1 MERRDI
7 LRESWGLREYQNS
20 LVDYII
26 SKLQGHEGVAVEAPT
41 GSGKTITGLCAAVE
55 FASSTKKK
63 VLYLTRTN
71 SQQEQVLKELRKINQ
86 NEMIKAVPLQGRHNL
101 CPLYMEMEEGSDFSS
116 DSLSRFCNSKKKRVR
131 EGDGDACRFYNQKVQ
146 AKSTQDVIFSEIPD
160 AEKFLEYG
168 ITNTVCPY
176 ESLKVAASN
185 ADLVVAPY
193 SYFLNNFIA
202 DRFLSRW
209 GVARED
215 LVVVMDEAHNL
226 PDLARELSSYEITMK
241 NIELAEK
248 ESQEFG
254 DSELSE
260 RFRATDYC
268 EMLRNAILDLME
280 EHLEK
285 RDEARIQFRDLVE
298 YAAIGAKIS
307 MEDFWSYTSIFAL
320 FGEMITQKKDDMGK
334 VPRSHVLSLS
344 GKMLTWR
351 ESEDE
356 SFVAIVSNDD
366 DGKVEAFCMEPRGIL
381 EPLRKSKTI
390 HMSGTLEP
398 FKIYREITG
407 FSDLPAR
414 KMTNIFPEENR
425 QILYFD
431 DISTKY
437 DEFTPEQALKLR
449 DLISSIIEKVGR
461 KTVVFFTSY
470 NVMDRIIQI
479 GFSFPFMAES
489 RNTSQQD
496 LMNLLGR
503 FRKGDAPLLAVMGG
517 RISEGINLP
526 GEQLEVVVIAG
537 IPYPR
542 PDAKHK
548 ALFAYYESVHRNG
561 WEYAVTFP
569 VLVKMRQAIGRLIRS
584 ADDIGSAIIL
594 DRRASYFRPYIPEMM
609 LSHDPVGD
617 AEKFFEMR
625 KNKEVG

>member
-1 MERRDI
+1 M
-7 LRESWGLREYQNS
+7 RESWELRQYQDS

-26 SKLQGHEGVAVEAPT
+26 SKLQGHEGVAIEAPT

-55 FASSTKKK
+55 YASNAKKK

-71 SQQEQVLKELRKINQ
+71 SQQEQVLKELRKINGK
-86 NEMIKAVPLQGRHNL
+86 ERIKAVPIQGRHNL

-116 DSLSRFCNSKKKRVR
+116 DSLSRFCNSRKKKVR
-131 EGDGDACRFYNQKVQ
+131 EGNREACRFYNEKVN
-146 AKSTQDVIFSEIPD
+146 ANSTQDKIFSEIPD
-160 AEKFLEYG
+160 ADKFLEYG
-168 ITNTVCPY
+168 IKNTVCPY
-176 ESLKVAASN
+176 ESLKAAASN
-185 ADLVVAPY
+185 ADVVVAPY
-193 SYFLNNFIA
+193 SYFLNSFIA

-226 PDLARELSSYEITMK
+226 PDLARELSSYEITLR
-241 NIELAEK
+241 NIEFAEK

-254 DSELSE
+254 DSELAE

-268 EMLRNAILDLME
+268 EMLRNAILDLRE
-280 EHLEK
+280 EHLEQ
-285 RDEARIQFRDLVE
+285 RDEARIQFRDFVE

-307 MEDFWSYTSIFAL
+307 MEDFWAYTSIFAL
-320 FGEMITQKKDDMGK
+320 FGEMITQKKEDMGK
-334 VPRSHVLSLS
+334 VPRSHVLALS

-351 ESEDE
+351 ESEDD

-398 FKIYREITG
+398 FKIYRDITG

-414 KMTNIFPEENR
+414 KMSSIFPEEHR
-425 QILYFD
+425 QILYID

-437 DEFTPEQALKLR
+437 DEFNHEQARKLR
-449 DLISSIIEKVGR
+449 DLISSVVEEVGR

-470 NVMDRIIQI
+470 NIMDRIIQL

-496 LMNLLGR
+496 LMNLLER
-503 FRKGDAPLLAVMGG
+503 FRKGKAPLLAVMGG
-517 RISEGINLP
+517 RISEGMNFP

-548 ALFAYYESVHRNG
+548 ALFAYYENVHRNG

-569 VLVKMRQAIGRLIRS
+569 VIVKMRQAIGRLIRS

-594 DRRASYFRPYIPEMM
+594 DRRAAYFRPYIPELM
-609 LSHDPVGD
+609 LSRDPVGD
-617 AEKFFEMR
+617 AKKFFEMR
-625 KNKEVG
+625 RNSHTQ

>member
-1 MERRDI
+1 M
-7 LRESWGLREYQNS
+7 RETWGLREYQDS

-26 SKLQGHEGVAVEAPT
+26 SKLQGHEAVAIEAPT

-55 FASSTKKK
+55 FAATTKKK

-71 SQQEQVLKELRKINQ
+71 SQQEQVLKELRKINAK
-86 NEMIKAVPLQGRHNL
+86 ERIRAVPLQGRHNL

-116 DSLSRFCNSKKKRVR
+116 DSLSRFCSGRKKRVR
-131 EGDGDACRFYNQKVQ
+131 EGEKEACRFYNEKVQ
-146 AKSTQDVIFSEIPD
+146 AKATQELIYSEIPD
-160 AEKFLEYG
+160 AEKFLDYG
-168 ITNTVCPY
+168 IGNTVCPY
-176 ESLKVAASN
+176 ESLKLAASN
-185 ADLVVAPY
+185 ADIVVAPY
-193 SYFLNNFIA
+193 SYFLNSFIS
-202 DRFLSRW
+202 DRFLARW

-226 PDLARELSSYEITMK
+226 PDLARELSSYEITLR
-241 NIELAEK
+241 NIELAER
-248 ESQEFG
+248 EAQEFG
-254 DSELSE
+254 DSELAE

-268 EMLRNAILDLME
+268 EMLRNSIIDLME
-280 EHLEK
+280 EHLEQ
-285 RDEARIQFRDLVE
+285 RDEARIQFRDLIE

-320 FGEMITQKKDDMGK
+320 FGEMITQKKEDMGK
-334 VPRSHVLSLS
+334 VPRSHVLALS

-356 SFVAIVSNDD
+356 SYVAIVSNDD

-398 FKIYREITG
+398 FKIYRDITG
-407 FSDLPAR
+407 FSDLPAK
-414 KMTNIFPEENR
+414 KMTGIFSEEHR
-425 QILYFD
+425 QILYMD

-437 DEFTPEQALKLR
+437 DEFDRNQAIRLR
-449 DLISSIIEKVGR
+449 DLIASIVEEVGR
-461 KTVVFFTSY
+461 KAVVFFTSY
-470 NVMDRIIQI
+470 NIMDRMIQL
-479 GFSFPFMAES
+479 GFSFQFLAES
-489 RNTSQQD
+489 KGTSQQD
-496 LMNLLGR
+496 LMNLLER
-503 FRKGDAPLLAVMGG
+503 FRKGKAPLFAVMGG
-517 RISEGINLP
+517 RISEGMNFP

-548 ALFAYYESVHRNG
+548 ALFAYYENVHRNG

-594 DRRASYFRPYIPEMM
+594 DRRASYFRSYIPEMM
-609 LSHDPVGD
+609 LSRDPVKD
-617 AEKFFEMR
+617 SINFFEKR
-625 KNKEVG
+625 KNLHTP

>member
-1 MERRDI
+1 M
-7 LRESWGLREYQNS
+7 RESWELRQYQDS

-26 SKLQGHEGVAVEAPT
+26 SKLQGHEGVAIEAPT

-55 FASSTKKK
+55 YASNAKKK

-71 SQQEQVLKELRKINQ
+71 SQQEQVLKELRKINGK
-86 NEMIKAVPLQGRHNL
+86 ERIKAVPIQGRHNL

-116 DSLSRFCNSKKKRVR
+116 DSLSRFCNSRKKKVR
-131 EGDGDACRFYNQKVQ
+131 EGDREACRFYNEKVN
-146 AKSTQDVIFSEIPD
+146 ANSTQDKIFSEIPD
-160 AEKFLEYG
+160 ADKFLEYG
-168 ITNTVCPY
+168 IKNTVCPY
-176 ESLKVAASN
+176 ESLKAAASN
-185 ADLVVAPY
+185 ADVVVAPY
-193 SYFLNNFIA
+193 SYFLNSFIA

-226 PDLARELSSYEITMK
+226 PDLARELSSYEITLR
-241 NIELAEK
+241 NIEFAEK

-254 DSELSE
+254 DSELAE

-268 EMLRNAILDLME
+268 EMLRNAILDLRE
-280 EHLEK
+280 EHLEQ
-285 RDEARIQFRDLVE
+285 RDEARIQFRDFVE

-307 MEDFWSYTSIFAL
+307 MEDFWAYTSIFAL
-320 FGEMITQKKDDMGK
+320 FGEMITQKKEDMGK
-334 VPRSHVLSLS
+334 VPRSHVLALS

-351 ESEDE
+351 ESEDD

-398 FKIYREITG
+398 FKIYRDITG

-414 KMTNIFPEENR
+414 KMSSIFPEEHR
-425 QILYFD
+425 QILYLD

-437 DEFTPEQALKLR
+437 DEFDHEQARKLR
-449 DLISSIIEKVGR
+449 DIISSVVEEVGR

-470 NVMDRIIQI
+470 NIMDRIIQL

-496 LMNLLGR
+496 LMNLLER
-503 FRKGDAPLLAVMGG
+503 FRKGKAPLLAVMGG
-517 RISEGINLP
+517 RISEGMNFP

-548 ALFAYYESVHRNG
+548 ALFAYYENVHRNG

-569 VLVKMRQAIGRLIRS
+569 VIVKMRQAIGRLIRS

-594 DRRASYFRPYIPEMM
+594 DRRAAYFRPYIPELM
-609 LSHDPVGD
+609 LSRDPVGD
-617 AEKFFEMR
+617 AKKFFEMR
-625 KNKEVG
+625 RNSHTQ

>member
-1 MERRDI
+1 M
-7 LRESWGLREYQNS
+7 RETWGLRDYQDS

-26 SKLQGHEGVAVEAPT
+26 SKLQGHEAVAFEAPT

-55 FASSTKKK
+55 YASATRKK

-86 NEMIKAVPLQGRHNL
+86 KERIKAVPIQGRHNL
-101 CPLYMEMEEGSDFSS
+101 CPLYMEMEGGSDFSS
-116 DSLSRFCNSKKKRVR
+116 DSLSRFCNSRKKKVR
-131 EGDGDACRFYNQKVQ
+131 EGERDACRFYNEKVQ
-146 AKSTQDVIFSEIPD
+146 ANSTQEVIFSEIPD
-160 AEKFLEYG
+160 ADKFLDYG
-168 ITNTVCPY
+168 WKNTVCPY
-176 ESLKVAASN
+176 ESLKLAASN
-185 ADLVVAPY
+185 ADVVVAPY
-193 SYFLNNFIA
+193 SYFLNSFIA

-215 LVVVMDEAHNL
+215 LVVIMDEAHNL
-226 PDLARELSSYEITMK
+226 PDLARELSSYEITLK

-254 DSELSE
+254 DSELAE

-268 EMLRNAILDLME
+268 EMLRNAIIDLRE
-280 EHLEK
+280 EHLEQ
-285 RDEARIQFRDLVE
+285 RDEARIQFRDLIE

-307 MEDFWSYTSIFAL
+307 MDDFWSYTSIFAL
-320 FGEMITQKKDDMGK
+320 FGEMITQKKEDMGK
-334 VPRSHVLSLS
+334 VPRSHVLALS
-344 GKMLTWR
+344 GKMLSWR
-351 ESEDE
+351 ESEDD

-381 EPLRKSKTI
+381 DPLRKSKTI

-398 FKIYREITG
+398 FKIYRDITG
-407 FSDLPAR
+407 FSDLPAK
-414 KMTNIFPEENR
+414 KMSGIFPAEHR

-437 DEFTPEQALKLR
+437 DEFNHEQALRMR
-449 DLISSIIEKVGR
+449 DLISSIVGEVGR
-461 KTVVFFTSY
+461 KSVVFFTSY
-470 NVMDRIIQI
+470 NLMDRIIQL
-479 GFSFPFMAES
+479 GFTFPFLAES

-496 LMNLLGR
+496 LMNLLER
-503 FRKGDAPLLAVMGG
+503 FRKGSAPLLAVMGG
-517 RISEGINLP
+517 RISEGMNFP
-526 GEQLEVVVIAG
+526 GEQLEVVIIAG

-548 ALFAYYESVHRNG
+548 ALFAYYENVHRNG

-594 DRRASYFRPYIPEMM
+594 DKRAAYFRTYIPELM
-609 LSHDPVGD
+609 LSRDPVND
-617 AEKFFEMR
+617 AKKFFEMR
-625 KNKEVG
+625 KKKHTQ

>member
-1 MERRDI
+1 M
-7 LRESWGLREYQNS
+7 
-20 LVDYII
+20 DYII
-26 SKLQGHEGVAVEAPT
+26 SKLQGHEGVAIEAPT

-55 FASSTKKK
+55 YASNAKKK

-71 SQQEQVLKELRKINQ
+71 SQQEQVLKELRKINGK
-86 NEMIKAVPLQGRHNL
+86 ERIKAVPIQGRHNL

-116 DSLSRFCNSKKKRVR
+116 DSLSRFCNSRKKKVR
-131 EGDGDACRFYNQKVQ
+131 EGNREACRFYNEKVN
-146 AKSTQDVIFSEIPD
+146 ANSTQDKIFSEIPD
-160 AEKFLEYG
+160 ADKFLEYG
-168 ITNTVCPY
+168 IKNTVCPY
-176 ESLKVAASN
+176 ESLKAAASN
-185 ADLVVAPY
+185 ADVVVAPY
-193 SYFLNNFIA
+193 SYFLNSFIA

-226 PDLARELSSYEITMK
+226 PDLARELSSYEITLR
-241 NIELAEK
+241 NIEFAEK

-254 DSELSE
+254 DSELAE

-268 EMLRNAILDLME
+268 EMLRNAILDLRE
-280 EHLEK
+280 EHLEQ
-285 RDEARIQFRDLVE
+285 RDEARIQFRDFVE

-307 MEDFWSYTSIFAL
+307 MEDFWAYTSIFAL
-320 FGEMITQKKDDMGK
+320 FGEMITQKKEDMGK
-334 VPRSHVLSLS
+334 VPRSHVLALS

-351 ESEDE
+351 ESEDD

-398 FKIYREITG
+398 FKIYRDITG

-414 KMTNIFPEENR
+414 KMSSIFPEEHR
-425 QILYFD
+425 QILYLD

-437 DEFTPEQALKLR
+437 DEFDHEQARKLR
-449 DLISSIIEKVGR
+449 DIISSVVEEVGR

-470 NVMDRIIQI
+470 NIMDRIIQL

-496 LMNLLGR
+496 LMNLLER
-503 FRKGDAPLLAVMGG
+503 FRKGKAPLLAVMGG
-517 RISEGINLP
+517 RISEGMNFP

-548 ALFAYYESVHRNG
+548 ALFAYYENVHRNG

-569 VLVKMRQAIGRLIRS
+569 VIVKMRQAIGRLIRS

-594 DRRASYFRPYIPEMM
+594 DRRAAYFRPYIPELM
-609 LSHDPVGD
+609 LSRDPVGD
-617 AEKFFEMR
+617 AKKFFEMR
-625 KNKEVG
+625 RNSHTQ

>member
-1 MERRDI
+1 M
-7 LRESWGLREYQNS
+7 
-20 LVDYII
+20 DYII
-26 SKLQGHEGVAVEAPT
+26 SKLQGHEGVAIEAPT

-55 FASSTKKK
+55 YASNAKKK

-71 SQQEQVLKELRKINQ
+71 SQQEQVLKELRKINGK
-86 NEMIKAVPLQGRHNL
+86 ERIKAVPIQGRHNL

-116 DSLSRFCNSKKKRVR
+116 DSLSRFCNSRKKKVR
-131 EGDGDACRFYNQKVQ
+131 EGDREACRFYNEKVN
-146 AKSTQDVIFSEIPD
+146 ANSTQDKIFSEIPD
-160 AEKFLEYG
+160 ADKFLEYG
-168 ITNTVCPY
+168 IKNTVCPY
-176 ESLKVAASN
+176 ESLKAAASN
-185 ADLVVAPY
+185 ADVVVAPY
-193 SYFLNNFIA
+193 SYFLNSFIA

-226 PDLARELSSYEITMK
+226 PDLARELSSYEITLR
-241 NIELAEK
+241 NIEFAEK

-254 DSELSE
+254 DSELAE

-268 EMLRNAILDLME
+268 EMLRNAILDLRE
-280 EHLEK
+280 EHLEQ
-285 RDEARIQFRDLVE
+285 RDEARIQFRDFVE

-307 MEDFWSYTSIFAL
+307 MEDFWAYTSIFAL
-320 FGEMITQKKDDMGK
+320 FGEMITQKKEDMGK
-334 VPRSHVLSLS
+334 VPRSHVLALS

-351 ESEDE
+351 ESEDD

-398 FKIYREITG
+398 FKIYRDITG

-414 KMTNIFPEENR
+414 KMSSIFPEEHR
-425 QILYFD
+425 QILYLD

-437 DEFTPEQALKLR
+437 DEFDHEQARKLR
-449 DLISSIIEKVGR
+449 DIISSVVEEVGR

-470 NVMDRIIQI
+470 NIMDRIIQL

-496 LMNLLGR
+496 LMNLLER
-503 FRKGDAPLLAVMGG
+503 FRKGKAPLLAVMGG
-517 RISEGINLP
+517 RISEGMNFP

-548 ALFAYYESVHRNG
+548 ALFAYYENVHRNG

-569 VLVKMRQAIGRLIRS
+569 VIVKMRQAIGRLIRS

-594 DRRASYFRPYIPEMM
+594 DRRAAYFRPYIPELM
-609 LSHDPVGD
+609 LSRDPVGD
-617 AEKFFEMR
+617 AKKFFEMR
-625 KNKEVG
+625 RNSHTQ